1 MTEENDID
9 MTWDGNKDLSV
20 AISFIKS
27 PLWIEGEENFY
38 TNCLLRELLQKCSG
52 GKVIEMLKSILS
64 SEERCA
70 LIKSEFVIKTETQLE
85 ENNTEFTSQM
95 YLSQEDVKLE
105 TEYDVVFEWSPF
117 SVRSRM
123 IEMENVP
130 FMAEKKRDKIDYMW
144 RDVQRRANFYGFDAK
159 VPAPYPLKEFDLAN
173 KVAILGKD
181 QGWIK
186 EYTIL
191 TYKKW
196 FLEHLEPG
204 SEPNLSSTLKEIGLD
219 SDSLII
225 QAQTNEIEQKYLKNT
240 EMAKNKGI
248 FGSPTFIVENEVF
261 WGDDRCED
269 AIKWLS
275 K

>member
-1 MTEENDID
+1 MCIRDSLYLIIILNI
-9 MTWDGNKDLSV
+9 SV
-20 AISFIKS
+20 KVE
-27 PLWIEGEENFY
+27 PMRKIEFWYSIGSTY
-38 TNCLLRELLQKCSG
+38 T
-52 GKVIEMLKSILS
+52 
-64 SEERCA
+64 
-70 LIKSEFVIKTETQLE
+70 
-85 ENNTEFTSQM
+85 
-95 YLSQEDVKLE
+95 YLSTQRLAQIE
-105 TEYDVVFEWSPF
+105 TENEVIFEWCPF

-219 SDSLII
+219 SDNVIK
-225 QAQTNEIEQKYLKNT
+225 QAQKDEIEQKYLKNT

>member
-1 MTEENDID
+1 MR
-9 MTWDGNKDLSV
+9 K
-20 AISFIKS
+20 
-27 PLWIEGEENFY
+27 IEFWYSIGSTY
-38 TNCLLRELLQKCSG
+38 T
-52 GKVIEMLKSILS
+52 
-64 SEERCA
+64 
-70 LIKSEFVIKTETQLE
+70 
-85 ENNTEFTSQM
+85 
-95 YLSQEDVKLE
+95 YLSTQRLAQIE
-105 TEYDVVFEWSPF
+105 TENEVVFEWCPF

-130 FMAEKKRDKIDYMW
+130 FIAEKKRDKIDYMW

-196 FLEHLEPG
+196 FLDHLEPG

-219 SDSLII
+219 SDSLIKK
-225 QAQTNEIEQKYLKNT
+225 AQTDEIEQKYLKNT
-240 EMAKNKGI
+240 EMAKIKGI

-269 AIKWLS
+269 AIKWLL

>member
-1 MTEENDID
+1 MR
-9 MTWDGNKDLSV
+9 K
-20 AISFIKS
+20 
-27 PLWIEGEENFY
+27 IEFWYSIGSTY
-38 TNCLLRELLQKCSG
+38 T
-52 GKVIEMLKSILS
+52 
-64 SEERCA
+64 
-70 LIKSEFVIKTETQLE
+70 
-85 ENNTEFTSQM
+85 
-95 YLSQEDVKLE
+95 YLSTQRLAQIE
-105 TEYDVVFEWSPF
+105 TENEVVFEWCPF

-144 RDVQRRANFYGFDAK
+144 RDVQRRANFYGFNAK

-196 FLEHLEPG
+196 FLDHLEPG

-219 SDSLII
+219 SDSLIKK
-225 QAQTNEIEQKYLKNT
+225 AQTDEIEQKYLKNT
-240 EMAKNKGI
+240 EMAKIKGI

-269 AIKWLS
+269 AIKWLL

>member
-1 MTEENDID
+1 M
-9 MTWDGNKDLSV
+9 K
-20 AISFIKS
+20 K
-27 PLWIEGEENFY
+27 IEFWYSIGSTY
-38 TNCLLRELLQKCSG
+38 T
-52 GKVIEMLKSILS
+52 
-64 SEERCA
+64 
-70 LIKSEFVIKTETQLE
+70 
-85 ENNTEFTSQM
+85 
-95 YLSQEDVKLE
+95 YLSTQRLEQIEFQNEVK
-105 TEYDVVFEWSPF
+105 FEWMPF

-159 VPAPYPLKEFDLAN
+159 IPAPYPLKEFDLAN
-173 KVAILGKD
+173 KVAIMGKD

-204 SEPNLSSTLKEIGLD
+204 SEPNLSSTLEEIGLD
-219 SDSLII
+219 AKNVIK
-225 QAQTNEIEQKYLKNT
+225 QAQADDIEQKYLKKT
-240 EMAKNKGI
+240 EMAKNKGV

-269 AIKWLS
+269 AIKWLL

>member
-1 MTEENDID
+1 MR
-9 MTWDGNKDLSV
+9 K
-20 AISFIKS
+20 
-27 PLWIEGEENFY
+27 IEFWYSIGSTY
-38 TNCLLRELLQKCSG
+38 T
-52 GKVIEMLKSILS
+52 
-64 SEERCA
+64 
-70 LIKSEFVIKTETQLE
+70 
-85 ENNTEFTSQM
+85 
-95 YLSQEDVKLE
+95 YLSTQRLAQIE
-105 TEYDVVFEWSPF
+105 TEYEVIFEWSPF

-144 RDVQRRANFYGFDAK
+144 RDVQRRANFYGFNAK

-181 QGWIK
+181 KGWIK
-186 EYTIL
+186 EYTIS

-219 SDSLII
+219 SDNVIK
-225 QAQTNEIEQKYLKNT
+225 QAQTDEIEQKYLKNT

>member
-1 MTEENDID
+1 MKKID
-9 MTWDGNKDLSV
+9 FWYSIGST
-20 AISFIKS
+20 
-27 PLWIEGEENFY
+27 Y
-38 TNCLLRELLQKCSG
+38 T
-52 GKVIEMLKSILS
+52 
-64 SEERCA
+64 
-70 LIKSEFVIKTETQLE
+70 
-85 ENNTEFTSQM
+85 
-95 YLSQEDVKLE
+95 YLSTQRLSEIERQNNVI
-105 TEYDVVFEWSPF
+105 FEWCPF

-130 FMAEKKRDKIDYMW
+130 FMAEKKRDKIEYMW

-204 SEPNLSSTLKEIGLD
+204 SEPNLSSSLKEIGLD
-219 SDSLII
+219 SDDVIK
-225 QAQTNEIEQKYLKNT
+225 QAQTDEIEQKYLKNT

-248 FGSPTFIVENEVF
+248 FGSPSFIVENEVF

-269 AIKWLS
+269 AIKWLL

>member
-1 MTEENDID
+1 MTRSLI
-9 MTWDGNKDLSV
+9 LII
-20 AISFIKS
+20 ISIIS
-27 PLWIEGEENFY
+27 
-38 TNCLLRELLQKCSG
+38 
-52 GKVIEMLKSILS
+52 
-64 SEERCA
+64 
-70 LIKSEFVIKTETQLE
+70 
-85 ENNTEFTSQM
+85 
-95 YLSQEDVKLE
+95 VKLE
-105 TEYDVVFEWSPF
+105 PMRKIEFWYSIGSTYTYLSTQRLAQIETENEVIFEWCPF

-196 FLEHLEPG
+196 FLDHLEPG

-219 SDSLII
+219 SDSLIK
-225 QAQTNEIEQKYLKNT
+225 QAQTDEIEQKYLKNT

>member
-1 MTEENDID
+1 M
-9 MTWDGNKDLSV
+9 K
-20 AISFIKS
+20 K
-27 PLWIEGEENFY
+27 IEFWYSIGSTY
-38 TNCLLRELLQKCSG
+38 T
-52 GKVIEMLKSILS
+52 
-64 SEERCA
+64 
-70 LIKSEFVIKTETQLE
+70 
-85 ENNTEFTSQM
+85 
-95 YLSQEDVKLE
+95 YLSTQRLEQIEFQNEVK
-105 TEYDVVFEWSPF
+105 FEWMPF

-159 VPAPYPLKEFDLAN
+159 IPAPYPLKEFDLAN
-173 KVAILGKD
+173 KVAIMGKD

-204 SEPNLSSTLKEIGLD
+204 SEPNLSSTLEEIGLD
-219 SDSLII
+219 AKNVIK
-225 QAQTNEIEQKYLKNT
+225 QAQADDIEQKYLKNT
-240 EMAKNKGI
+240 EMAKNKGV
-248 FGSPTFIVENEVF
+248 FGSPTFIVEDEVF

-269 AIKWLS
+269 AIKWLL

>member
-1 MTEENDID
+1 M
-9 MTWDGNKDLSV
+9 K
-20 AISFIKS
+20 K
-27 PLWIEGEENFY
+27 IEFWYSIGSTY
-38 TNCLLRELLQKCSG
+38 T
-52 GKVIEMLKSILS
+52 
-64 SEERCA
+64 
-70 LIKSEFVIKTETQLE
+70 
-85 ENNTEFTSQM
+85 
-95 YLSQEDVKLE
+95 YLSTQRLEQIESQNEVK
-105 TEYDVVFEWSPF
+105 FEWMPF

-159 VPAPYPLKEFDLAN
+159 IPAPYPLKEFDLAN
-173 KVAILGKD
+173 KVAIMGKD

-204 SEPNLSSTLKEIGLD
+204 SEPNLSSTLEEIGLD
-219 SDSLII
+219 AKNVIK
-225 QAQTNEIEQKYLKNT
+225 QAQADDIEQKYLKNT
-240 EMAKNKGI
+240 EMAKNKGV
-248 FGSPTFIVENEVF
+248 FGSPTFIVENEIF

-269 AIKWLS
+269 AIKWLL

>member
-1 MTEENDID
+1 MKKID
-9 MTWDGNKDLSV
+9 FWYSIGST
-20 AISFIKS
+20 
-27 PLWIEGEENFY
+27 Y
-38 TNCLLRELLQKCSG
+38 T
-52 GKVIEMLKSILS
+52 
-64 SEERCA
+64 
-70 LIKSEFVIKTETQLE
+70 
-85 ENNTEFTSQM
+85 
-95 YLSQEDVKLE
+95 YLSTQRLSEIERKNNVI
-105 TEYDVVFEWSPF
+105 FEWCPF

-130 FMAEKKRDKIDYMW
+130 FMAEKKRDKIEYMW

-204 SEPNLSSTLKEIGLD
+204 SEPNLSSTLREIGLD
-219 SDSLII
+219 AENII
-225 QAQTNEIEQKYLKNT
+225 KLVQTDEIEQKYLKNT

-269 AIKWLS
+269 AIKWLL

>member
-1 MTEENDID
+1 MKRID
-9 MTWDGNKDLSV
+9 FWYSIGST
-20 AISFIKS
+20 
-27 PLWIEGEENFY
+27 Y
-38 TNCLLRELLQKCSG
+38 T
-52 GKVIEMLKSILS
+52 
-64 SEERCA
+64 
-70 LIKSEFVIKTETQLE
+70 
-85 ENNTEFTSQM
+85 
-95 YLSQEDVKLE
+95 YLSTQRLSEIERQNNVI
-105 TEYDVVFEWSPF
+105 FEWCPF

-130 FMAEKKRDKIDYMW
+130 FMAEKKRDKIEYMW

-186 EYTIL
+186 EYTVL

-204 SEPNLSSTLKEIGLD
+204 SEPNLSSTLREIGLD
-219 SDSLII
+219 AENII
-225 QAQTNEIEQKYLKNT
+225 KLAQTDEIEQKYLKNT

-269 AIKWLS
+269 AIKWFL

>member
-1 MTEENDID
+1 M
-9 MTWDGNKDLSV
+9 K
-20 AISFIKS
+20 K
-27 PLWIEGEENFY
+27 IEFWYSIGSTY
-38 TNCLLRELLQKCSG
+38 T
-52 GKVIEMLKSILS
+52 
-64 SEERCA
+64 
-70 LIKSEFVIKTETQLE
+70 
-85 ENNTEFTSQM
+85 
-95 YLSQEDVKLE
+95 YLSTQRL
-105 TEYDVVFEWSPF
+105 TEIANKKNIEFEWCPF

-159 VPAPYPLKEFDLAN
+159 VPVPYPLKEFDLAN
-173 KVAILGKD
+173 KVAILGKN

-219 SDSLII
+219 SESVIKL
-225 QAQTNEIEQKYLKNT
+225 AQTDEIEQKYLKNT

-269 AIKWLS
+269 AIKWLL

>member
-1 MTEENDID
+1 M
-9 MTWDGNKDLSV
+9 K
-20 AISFIKS
+20 K
-27 PLWIEGEENFY
+27 IEFWYSIGSTY
-38 TNCLLRELLQKCSG
+38 T
-52 GKVIEMLKSILS
+52 
-64 SEERCA
+64 
-70 LIKSEFVIKTETQLE
+70 
-85 ENNTEFTSQM
+85 
-95 YLSQEDVKLE
+95 YLSTQRL
-105 TEYDVVFEWSPF
+105 TEIANKKKIEFEWCPF

-173 KVAILGKD
+173 KVAIFGKD

-204 SEPNLSSTLKEIGLD
+204 SEPNLSSTLREIGLD
-219 SDSLII
+219 PDKII
-225 QAQTNEIEQKYLKNT
+225 NLAQADEIEQKYLKNT
-240 EMAKNKGI
+240 EIAKNKGI

-269 AIKWLS
+269 AIKWLL

>member
-1 MTEENDID
+1 MKRID
-9 MTWDGNKDLSV
+9 FWYSIGST
-20 AISFIKS
+20 
-27 PLWIEGEENFY
+27 Y
-38 TNCLLRELLQKCSG
+38 T
-52 GKVIEMLKSILS
+52 
-64 SEERCA
+64 
-70 LIKSEFVIKTETQLE
+70 
-85 ENNTEFTSQM
+85 
-95 YLSQEDVKLE
+95 YLSTQRLSEIERQNNVI
-105 TEYDVVFEWSPF
+105 FEWCPF

-130 FMAEKKRDKIDYMW
+130 FMAEKKRDKIEYMW

-186 EYTIL
+186 EYTVL

-204 SEPNLSSTLKEIGLD
+204 SEPNLSSTLRENGLD
-219 SDSLII
+219 AENII
-225 QAQTNEIEQKYLKNT
+225 KLVQTDEIEQKYLKNT

-269 AIKWLS
+269 AIKWLL

>member
-1 MTEENDID
+1 M
-9 MTWDGNKDLSV
+9 K
-20 AISFIKS
+20 K
-27 PLWIEGEENFY
+27 IEFWYSIGSTY
-38 TNCLLRELLQKCSG
+38 T
-52 GKVIEMLKSILS
+52 
-64 SEERCA
+64 
-70 LIKSEFVIKTETQLE
+70 
-85 ENNTEFTSQM
+85 
-95 YLSQEDVKLE
+95 YLSTQRL
-105 TEYDVVFEWSPF
+105 TEIANQKNIEFEWCPF

-181 QGWIK
+181 QGWIR

-204 SEPNLSSTLKEIGLD
+204 SEPNLSSTLREIGLD
-219 SDSLII
+219 PDKII
-225 QAQTNEIEQKYLKNT
+225 NLAQADEIEQKYLKNT
-240 EMAKNKGI
+240 EIAKNKGI
-248 FGSPTFIVENEVF
+248 FGSPSFIVENEVF

-269 AIKWLS
+269 AIKWLL

>member
-1 MTEENDID
+1 MKKID
-9 MTWDGNKDLSV
+9 FWYSIGST
-20 AISFIKS
+20 
-27 PLWIEGEENFY
+27 Y
-38 TNCLLRELLQKCSG
+38 T
-52 GKVIEMLKSILS
+52 
-64 SEERCA
+64 
-70 LIKSEFVIKTETQLE
+70 
-85 ENNTEFTSQM
+85 
-95 YLSQEDVKLE
+95 YLSTQRLSEIERQNNVI
-105 TEYDVVFEWSPF
+105 FEWCPF

-130 FMAEKKRDKIDYMW
+130 FMAEKKRDKIEYMW

-186 EYTIL
+186 EYTVL

-204 SEPNLSSTLKEIGLD
+204 SEPNLSSTLREIGLD
-219 SDSLII
+219 AENII
-225 QAQTNEIEQKYLKNT
+225 KLAQTDEIEQKYLKNT

-269 AIKWLS
+269 AIKWLL

>member
-1 MTEENDID
+1 M
-9 MTWDGNKDLSV
+9 K
-20 AISFIKS
+20 K
-27 PLWIEGEENFY
+27 IEFWYSIGSTY
-38 TNCLLRELLQKCSG
+38 T
-52 GKVIEMLKSILS
+52 
-64 SEERCA
+64 
-70 LIKSEFVIKTETQLE
+70 
-85 ENNTEFTSQM
+85 
-95 YLSQEDVKLE
+95 YLSTQRLGQIESQNEVK
-105 TEYDVVFEWSPF
+105 FEWMPF

-159 VPAPYPLKEFDLAN
+159 IPAPYPLKEFDLAN
-173 KVAILGKD
+173 KVAIMGKD

-186 EYTIL
+186 EYTVL

-204 SEPNLSSTLKEIGLD
+204 SEPNLSSTLEEIGLD
-219 SDSLII
+219 AKNII
-225 QAQTNEIEQKYLKNT
+225 KEAQADDIEQKYLKNT

>member
-1 MTEENDID
+1 MR
-9 MTWDGNKDLSV
+9 K
-20 AISFIKS
+20 
-27 PLWIEGEENFY
+27 IEFWYSIGSTY
-38 TNCLLRELLQKCSG
+38 T
-52 GKVIEMLKSILS
+52 
-64 SEERCA
+64 
-70 LIKSEFVIKTETQLE
+70 
-85 ENNTEFTSQM
+85 
-95 YLSQEDVKLE
+95 YLSTQRLAQIE
-105 TEYDVVFEWSPF
+105 TENEVVFEWCPF

-196 FLEHLEPG
+196 FLDHLEPG

-219 SDSLII
+219 SDSLIKK
-225 QAQTNEIEQKYLKNT
+225 AQTDEIEQKYLKNT
-240 EMAKNKGI
+240 EMAKIKGI

>member
-1 MTEENDID
+1 MKKIEFWYSIGSTYTYLSTQRLNDIA
-9 MTWDGNKDLSV
+9 NQKN
-20 AISFIKS
+20 
-27 PLWIEGEENFY
+27 IE
-38 TNCLLRELLQKCSG
+38 
-52 GKVIEMLKSILS
+52 
-64 SEERCA
+64 
-70 LIKSEFVIKTETQLE
+70 
-85 ENNTEFTSQM
+85 
-95 YLSQEDVKLE
+95 
-105 TEYDVVFEWSPF
+105 FEWCPF

-144 RDVQRRANFYGFDAK
+144 RDVQRRANFYGFEAK

-204 SEPNLSSTLKEIGLD
+204 SEPNLSITLREIGLD
-219 SDSLII
+219 PDKII
-225 QAQTNEIEQKYLKNT
+225 NLAQADEIEQKYLKNT

-248 FGSPTFIVENEVF
+248 FGSPSFTVENEVF

-269 AIKWLS
+269 AIKWLL

>member
-1 MTEENDID
+1 M
-9 MTWDGNKDLSV
+9 K
-20 AISFIKS
+20 K
-27 PLWIEGEENFY
+27 IEFWYSIGSTY
-38 TNCLLRELLQKCSG
+38 T
-52 GKVIEMLKSILS
+52 
-64 SEERCA
+64 
-70 LIKSEFVIKTETQLE
+70 
-85 ENNTEFTSQM
+85 
-95 YLSQEDVKLE
+95 YLSTQRLEQIEFQNEVK
-105 TEYDVVFEWSPF
+105 FEWMPF

-159 VPAPYPLKEFDLAN
+159 IPAPYPLKEFDLAN
-173 KVAILGKD
+173 KVAIMGKD

-204 SEPNLSSTLKEIGLD
+204 SEPNLSSTLEEIGLD
-219 SDSLII
+219 AKNVIK
-225 QAQTNEIEQKYLKNT
+225 QAQADDIEQKYLKNT

-269 AIKWLS
+269 AIKWLL

>member
-1 MTEENDID
+1 M
-9 MTWDGNKDLSV
+9 K
-20 AISFIKS
+20 K
-27 PLWIEGEENFY
+27 IEFWYSIGSTY
-38 TNCLLRELLQKCSG
+38 T
-52 GKVIEMLKSILS
+52 
-64 SEERCA
+64 
-70 LIKSEFVIKTETQLE
+70 
-85 ENNTEFTSQM
+85 
-95 YLSQEDVKLE
+95 YLSTQRL
-105 TEYDVVFEWSPF
+105 TEIANTKNIEFEWCPF

-204 SEPNLSSTLKEIGLD
+204 SEPNLSSTLREIGLD
-219 SDSLII
+219 PDKII
-225 QAQTNEIEQKYLKNT
+225 NLAQADEIEQKYLKNT

-248 FGSPTFIVENEVF
+248 FGSPSFTVKNEVF

-269 AIKWLS
+269 AIKWLL

>member
-1 MTEENDID
+1 M
-9 MTWDGNKDLSV
+9 K
-20 AISFIKS
+20 K
-27 PLWIEGEENFY
+27 IEFWYSIGSTY
-38 TNCLLRELLQKCSG
+38 T
-52 GKVIEMLKSILS
+52 
-64 SEERCA
+64 
-70 LIKSEFVIKTETQLE
+70 
-85 ENNTEFTSQM
+85 
-95 YLSQEDVKLE
+95 YLSTQRLEQIEFQNEVK
-105 TEYDVVFEWSPF
+105 FEWMPF

-159 VPAPYPLKEFDLAN
+159 IPAPYPLKEFDLAN
-173 KVAILGKD
+173 KVAIMGKD

-186 EYTIL
+186 EYTVL

-204 SEPNLSSTLKEIGLD
+204 SEPNLSSTLEEIGLD
-219 SDSLII
+219 AKNII
-225 QAQTNEIEQKYLKNT
+225 KQAQADDIEQKYLKNT

>member
-1 MTEENDID
+1 MR
-9 MTWDGNKDLSV
+9 K
-20 AISFIKS
+20 
-27 PLWIEGEENFY
+27 IEFWYSIGSTY
-38 TNCLLRELLQKCSG
+38 T
-52 GKVIEMLKSILS
+52 
-64 SEERCA
+64 
-70 LIKSEFVIKTETQLE
+70 
-85 ENNTEFTSQM
+85 
-95 YLSQEDVKLE
+95 YLSTQRLAQIE
-105 TEYDVVFEWSPF
+105 TENEVIFEWCPF

-144 RDVQRRANFYGFDAK
+144 RDFQRRANFYGFNAK

-219 SDSLII
+219 SDNVIK
-225 QAQTNEIEQKYLKNT
+225 QAQTDEIEQKYLKNT

>member
-1 MTEENDID
+1 MR
-9 MTWDGNKDLSV
+9 K
-20 AISFIKS
+20 
-27 PLWIEGEENFY
+27 IEFWYSIGSTY
-38 TNCLLRELLQKCSG
+38 T
-52 GKVIEMLKSILS
+52 
-64 SEERCA
+64 
-70 LIKSEFVIKTETQLE
+70 
-85 ENNTEFTSQM
+85 
-95 YLSQEDVKLE
+95 YLSTQRLAQIE
-105 TEYDVVFEWSPF
+105 TENEVVFEWCPF

-196 FLEHLEPG
+196 FLNHLEPG

-219 SDSLII
+219 SDSLIKK
-225 QAQTNEIEQKYLKNT
+225 AQTDEIEQKYLKNT
-240 EMAKNKGI
+240 EMAKIKGI

-269 AIKWLS
+269 AIKWLL

>member
-1 MTEENDID
+1 MKRID
-9 MTWDGNKDLSV
+9 FWYSIGST
-20 AISFIKS
+20 
-27 PLWIEGEENFY
+27 Y
-38 TNCLLRELLQKCSG
+38 T
-52 GKVIEMLKSILS
+52 
-64 SEERCA
+64 
-70 LIKSEFVIKTETQLE
+70 
-85 ENNTEFTSQM
+85 
-95 YLSQEDVKLE
+95 YLSTQRLSEIERQNNVI
-105 TEYDVVFEWSPF
+105 FEWCPF

-130 FMAEKKRDKIDYMW
+130 FMAEKKRDKIEYMW

-204 SEPNLSSTLKEIGLD
+204 SEPNLSSTLREIGLD
-219 SDSLII
+219 AENII
-225 QAQTNEIEQKYLKNT
+225 KLAQTDEIEQKYLKNT

-269 AIKWLS
+269 AIKWLL

>member
-1 MTEENDID
+1 M
-9 MTWDGNKDLSV
+9 K
-20 AISFIKS
+20 K
-27 PLWIEGEENFY
+27 IEFWYSIGSTY
-38 TNCLLRELLQKCSG
+38 T
-52 GKVIEMLKSILS
+52 
-64 SEERCA
+64 
-70 LIKSEFVIKTETQLE
+70 
-85 ENNTEFTSQM
+85 
-95 YLSQEDVKLE
+95 YLSTQRL
-105 TEYDVVFEWSPF
+105 TEIANKKNIEFEWCPF

-173 KVAILGKD
+173 KVAIFGKD

-204 SEPNLSSTLKEIGLD
+204 SEPNLSSTLREIGLD
-219 SDSLII
+219 PDKII
-225 QAQTNEIEQKYLKNT
+225 NLAQADEIEQKYLKNT

-248 FGSPTFIVENEVF
+248 FGSPSFTIENEVF

-269 AIKWLS
+269 AIKWLL

>member
-1 MTEENDID
+1 MR
-9 MTWDGNKDLSV
+9 K
-20 AISFIKS
+20 
-27 PLWIEGEENFY
+27 IEFWYSIGSTY
-38 TNCLLRELLQKCSG
+38 T
-52 GKVIEMLKSILS
+52 
-64 SEERCA
+64 
-70 LIKSEFVIKTETQLE
+70 
-85 ENNTEFTSQM
+85 
-95 YLSQEDVKLE
+95 YLSTQRL
-105 TEYDVVFEWSPF
+105 TEIANKKKIEFEWCPF

-130 FMAEKKRDKIDYMW
+130 FMAEKKRDKINYMW

-173 KVAILGKD
+173 KVAIFGKD

-204 SEPNLSSTLKEIGLD
+204 SEPNLSSTLREIGLD
-219 SDSLII
+219 PDKII
-225 QAQTNEIEQKYLKNT
+225 NLAQADEIEQKYLKNT

-248 FGSPTFIVENEVF
+248 FGSPSFIVENEVF

-269 AIKWLS
+269 AIKWLL

>member
-1 MTEENDID
+1 M
-9 MTWDGNKDLSV
+9 K
-20 AISFIKS
+20 K
-27 PLWIEGEENFY
+27 IEFWYSIGSTY
-38 TNCLLRELLQKCSG
+38 T
-52 GKVIEMLKSILS
+52 
-64 SEERCA
+64 
-70 LIKSEFVIKTETQLE
+70 
-85 ENNTEFTSQM
+85 
-95 YLSQEDVKLE
+95 YLSTQRLGQIESQNEVK
-105 TEYDVVFEWSPF
+105 FEWMPF

-159 VPAPYPLKEFDLAN
+159 IPAPYPLKEFDLAN
-173 KVAILGKD
+173 KVAIMGKD

-186 EYTIL
+186 EYTVL

-204 SEPNLSSTLKEIGLD
+204 SEPNLSSTLEEIGLD
-219 SDSLII
+219 AKNII
-225 QAQTNEIEQKYLKNT
+225 KQAQADDIEQKYLENT

>member
-1 MTEENDID
+1 M
-9 MTWDGNKDLSV
+9 K
-20 AISFIKS
+20 K
-27 PLWIEGEENFY
+27 IEFWYSIGSTY
-38 TNCLLRELLQKCSG
+38 T
-52 GKVIEMLKSILS
+52 
-64 SEERCA
+64 
-70 LIKSEFVIKTETQLE
+70 
-85 ENNTEFTSQM
+85 
-95 YLSQEDVKLE
+95 YLSTQRL
-105 TEYDVVFEWSPF
+105 TEIANKKKIEFEWCPF

-173 KVAILGKD
+173 KVVIFGKD

-204 SEPNLSSTLKEIGLD
+204 SEPNLSSTLREIGLD
-219 SDSLII
+219 PDKII
-225 QAQTNEIEQKYLKNT
+225 NLAQADEIEQKYLKNT

-248 FGSPTFIVENEVF
+248 FGSPSFTVENEVF

-269 AIKWLS
+269 AIKWLL

>member
-1 MTEENDID
+1 MKKIEFWYSIGSTYTYLSAQRLNDIA
-9 MTWDGNKDLSV
+9 NQKN
-20 AISFIKS
+20 
-27 PLWIEGEENFY
+27 IE
-38 TNCLLRELLQKCSG
+38 
-52 GKVIEMLKSILS
+52 
-64 SEERCA
+64 
-70 LIKSEFVIKTETQLE
+70 
-85 ENNTEFTSQM
+85 
-95 YLSQEDVKLE
+95 
-105 TEYDVVFEWSPF
+105 FEWCPF

-159 VPAPYPLKEFDLAN
+159 VPVPYPLKEFDLAN
-173 KVAILGKD
+173 KVAILGKN

-219 SDSLII
+219 SESVIKL
-225 QAQTNEIEQKYLKNT
+225 AQTDEIEQKYLKNT

-269 AIKWLS
+269 AIKWLL

>member
-1 MTEENDID
+1 M
-9 MTWDGNKDLSV
+9 K
-20 AISFIKS
+20 K
-27 PLWIEGEENFY
+27 IEFWYSIGSTY
-38 TNCLLRELLQKCSG
+38 T
-52 GKVIEMLKSILS
+52 
-64 SEERCA
+64 
-70 LIKSEFVIKTETQLE
+70 
-85 ENNTEFTSQM
+85 
-95 YLSQEDVKLE
+95 YLSTQRL
-105 TEYDVVFEWSPF
+105 TEIANKKNIEFEWCPF

-173 KVAILGKD
+173 KVAMLGKD

-204 SEPNLSSTLKEIGLD
+204 SEPNLSSTLREIGLD
-219 SDSLII
+219 PDKII
-225 QAQTNEIEQKYLKNT
+225 NLAQADEIEQKYLKNT
-240 EMAKNKGI
+240 EIAKNKGI
-248 FGSPTFIVENEVF
+248 FGSPSFTVENEVF

-269 AIKWLS
+269 AIKWLL

>member
-1 MTEENDID
+1 M
-9 MTWDGNKDLSV
+9 K
-20 AISFIKS
+20 K
-27 PLWIEGEENFY
+27 IEFWYSIGSTY
-38 TNCLLRELLQKCSG
+38 T
-52 GKVIEMLKSILS
+52 
-64 SEERCA
+64 
-70 LIKSEFVIKTETQLE
+70 
-85 ENNTEFTSQM
+85 
-95 YLSQEDVKLE
+95 YLSTQRL
-105 TEYDVVFEWSPF
+105 TEIANKKNIEFEWCPF

-130 FMAEKKRDKIDYMW
+130 FIAEKKRDKIDYMW

-173 KVAILGKD
+173 KVAIFGKD

-204 SEPNLSSTLKEIGLD
+204 SEPNLSSTLREIGLD
-219 SDSLII
+219 PDKII
-225 QAQTNEIEQKYLKNT
+225 NLAQADEIEQKYLKNT
-240 EMAKNKGI
+240 EIAKNKGI
-248 FGSPTFIVENEVF
+248 FGSPSFILENEVF

-269 AIKWLS
+269 AIKWLL

>member
-1 MTEENDID
+1 M
-9 MTWDGNKDLSV
+9 KR
-20 AISFIKS
+20 
-27 PLWIEGEENFY
+27 IEFWYSIGSTY
-38 TNCLLRELLQKCSG
+38 T
-52 GKVIEMLKSILS
+52 
-64 SEERCA
+64 
-70 LIKSEFVIKTETQLE
+70 
-85 ENNTEFTSQM
+85 
-95 YLSQEDVKLE
+95 YLSTQRLSEIERQNNVI
-105 TEYDVVFEWSPF
+105 FEWCPF

-130 FMAEKKRDKIDYMW
+130 FMAEKKRDKIEYMW

-186 EYTIL
+186 EYTVL

-204 SEPNLSSTLKEIGLD
+204 SEPNLSSTLREIGLD
-219 SDSLII
+219 AENII
-225 QAQTNEIEQKYLKNT
+225 KLVQTDEIEQKYLKNT

-269 AIKWLS
+269 AIKWLL

>member
-1 MTEENDID
+1 M
-9 MTWDGNKDLSV
+9 KR
-20 AISFIKS
+20 
-27 PLWIEGEENFY
+27 IEFWYSIGSTY
-38 TNCLLRELLQKCSG
+38 T
-52 GKVIEMLKSILS
+52 
-64 SEERCA
+64 
-70 LIKSEFVIKTETQLE
+70 
-85 ENNTEFTSQM
+85 
-95 YLSQEDVKLE
+95 YLSTQRLSEIERQNNVI
-105 TEYDVVFEWSPF
+105 FEWCPF

-130 FMAEKKRDKIDYMW
+130 FMAEKKRDKIEYMW

-186 EYTIL
+186 EYTVL

-204 SEPNLSSTLKEIGLD
+204 SEPNLSSTLREIGLD
-219 SDSLII
+219 AENII
-225 QAQTNEIEQKYLKNT
+225 KLAQTDEIEQKYLKNT

-269 AIKWLS
+269 AIKWLL

>member
-1 MTEENDID
+1 MR
-9 MTWDGNKDLSV
+9 K
-20 AISFIKS
+20 
-27 PLWIEGEENFY
+27 IEFWYSIGSTY
-38 TNCLLRELLQKCSG
+38 T
-52 GKVIEMLKSILS
+52 
-64 SEERCA
+64 
-70 LIKSEFVIKTETQLE
+70 
-85 ENNTEFTSQM
+85 
-95 YLSQEDVKLE
+95 YLSTQRLAQIE
-105 TEYDVVFEWSPF
+105 TENEVIFEWSPF

-130 FMAEKKRDKIDYMW
+130 FKSEKKRDKIEYMW

-173 KVAILGKD
+173 KVAILGKN
-181 QGWIK
+181 QGLIK

-219 SDSLII
+219 SDNVIK
-225 QAQTNEIEQKYLKNT
+225 QAQTDEIEQKYLKNT

>member
-1 MTEENDID
+1 M
-9 MTWDGNKDLSV
+9 K
-20 AISFIKS
+20 K
-27 PLWIEGEENFY
+27 IEFWYSIGITY
-38 TNCLLRELLQKCSG
+38 T
-52 GKVIEMLKSILS
+52 
-64 SEERCA
+64 
-70 LIKSEFVIKTETQLE
+70 
-85 ENNTEFTSQM
+85 
-95 YLSQEDVKLE
+95 YLSTQRL
-105 TEYDVVFEWSPF
+105 TEIANKKKIEFEWCPF

-204 SEPNLSSTLKEIGLD
+204 SEPNLSSTLREIGLD
-219 SDSLII
+219 PDKII
-225 QAQTNEIEQKYLKNT
+225 NLAQANEIEQKYLKNT

-248 FGSPTFIVENEVF
+248 FGSPSFTVENEVF

-269 AIKWLS
+269 AIKWLL

>member
-1 MTEENDID
+1 M
-9 MTWDGNKDLSV
+9 K
-20 AISFIKS
+20 K
-27 PLWIEGEENFY
+27 IEFWYSIGSTY
-38 TNCLLRELLQKCSG
+38 T
-52 GKVIEMLKSILS
+52 
-64 SEERCA
+64 
-70 LIKSEFVIKTETQLE
+70 
-85 ENNTEFTSQM
+85 
-95 YLSQEDVKLE
+95 YLSTQRL
-105 TEYDVVFEWSPF
+105 TEIANTKNIEFEWCPF

-173 KVAILGKD
+173 KVAIFGKD

-204 SEPNLSSTLKEIGLD
+204 SEPNLSSTLREIGLEPD
-219 SDSLII
+219 KII
-225 QAQTNEIEQKYLKNT
+225 NLAQADDIEQKYLKNT

-248 FGSPTFIVENEVF
+248 FGSPSFIVENEVF

-269 AIKWLS
+269 AIKWLL